1 MELSKNRSKKSKG
14 LYKRDDQG
22 DYWWELRS
30 CKYLDEFY
38 KQKIMYNDINRRL
51 SFCLVDKGIFCNN
64 TIYFISTEVHQN
76 YFLAILNS
84 NHLSCDA

>member
-30 CKYLDEFY
+30 CNYLDEFY

-51 SFCLVDKGIFCNN
+51 SF
-64 TIYFISTEVHQN
+64 
-76 YFLAILNS
+76 A
-84 NHLSCDA
+84 